1 MQIKKRDGR
10 YVDFQKEKIENAIKR
25 AFIETENEIDNE
37 SLEKISKRIERK
49 IKKLEDITVE
59 DIQDMV
65 EVELQKE
72 KYFPEAKAYILY
84 RARHSNDRDL
94 IEKFDKILDNQD
106 LLKIISIINY
116 DFDNDRYPLIHLYDR
131 YDSFSKP
138 NMSKEDKISSLI
150 RASSELTSKNAP
162 DWEFISARFLMYD
175 LNEKIKKT
183 EEKLAIK
190 DFKSKIK
197 YLTKVGIYYKPIL
210 DTYTDE
216 QIDELE
222 DYMDLRRNNLLNYSG
237 LDLLIKRYLIR
248 TLDNEFIETIQEMF
262 MGIAMHL
269 GIPEKDENRMDF
281 VKDLYDILSS
291 LKATMATPTMS
302 NARTAYPQ
310 LSSCFIDMPKDSLM
324 DGILHTLNQFAAV
337 SKHAGGMGVYMG
349 KIRAM
354 GSDIR
359 GVKGASGPISNWVR
373 LYNDICISVDQLGV
387 RQGAVA
393 VYLDVW
399 HKELPEFLS
408 LKTNNG
414 DDRHKAHDVFIGVC
428 FPDLFWKLAK
438 DNINADW
445 HMFDP
450 HEVEV
455 RYGKA
460 LEDTYGKE
468 WEDFYNTLVKDK
480 TISRRTISV
489 KEIVKLLIKSWVET
503 GTPFVFN
510 RDTVN
515 KMNPNKHTGMIYC
528 SNLCSEIAQNMS
540 SSEGVSQEII
550 EKDGETFIVEISK
563 PGDFVECNLASLTL
577 GKFDVNNKEELE
589 FIVKTIIR
597 ALDNVIDE
605 NLYPTSYPEVTNK
618 KYRALGLGQSGYH
631 HMLVNNSIKFS
642 DKEKHYEFVDKIYED
657 IAYYSIKASMEL
669 AKERDSYELFEGSDW
684 QTGEYFELRGYDS
697 DRWNELKEEVANN
710 GMRNSYLM
718 ATAPTGSTSI
728 ISGTSAGL
736 DPIMNKYFLEEK
748 KGSIVPRVAPG
759 LTDEA
764 FWLYE
769 PAHTLDQNIV
779 VEAAGIRQRHID
791 QSQSLNIY
799 IDSNY
804 TMRQILDIY
813 INAWENGVKT
823 LYYVRSK
830 SLEIEECEN
839 CAS

>member
-94 IEKFDKILDNQD
+94 IEKFDKILDDQD

-116 DFDNDRYPLIHLYDR
+116 DFDNDRYPLVHLYDR

-222 DYMDLRRNNLLNYSG
+222 DYIDLRRNHLLNYSG

-248 TLDNEFIETIQEMF
+248 TLDNEFIENIQEMF

-281 VKDLYDILSS
+281 VKNLYDILSS
-291 LKATMATPTMS
+291 LKATMATPTMK
-302 NARTAYPQ
+302 NARTSFNQ
-310 LSSCFIDMPKDSLM
+310 LSSCFIEDVEDSIK
-324 DGILHTLNQFAAV
+324 GIFTAVKNFAEI
-337 SKHAGGMGVYMG
+337 SQSAGGMGMYFG
-349 KIRAM
+349 KIRSM

-359 GVKGASGPISNWVR
+359 GIKNVSSGVIPWIKIVNNSATGVNQTGLRAGACAI
-373 LYNDICISVDQLGV
+373 
-387 RQGAVA
+387 
-393 VYLDVW
+393 YLDVW
-399 HKELPEFLS
+399 HKDLPEFLD

-414 DDRHKAHDVFIGVC
+414 DDRMKAHDIFIGVC
-428 FPDLFWKLAK
+428 FPDLFWELAK
-438 DNINADW
+438 NDINADW

-450 HEVEV
+450 HEVKKK
-455 RYGKA
+455 YGKS
-460 LEDTYGKE
+460 LEDTYGEE
-468 WEDFYNTLVKDK
+468 WKDFYYKLVKDE
-480 TISRRTISV
+480 TISRRIISV
-489 KEIVKLLIKSWVET
+489 KDIVKLLIKSWVET

-510 RDTVN
+510 RDSVN
-515 KMNPNKHTGMIYC
+515 RLNPNKHAGMIYS
-528 SNLCSEIAQNMS
+528 SNLCSEILQNMKNI
-540 SSEGVSQEII
+540 EFINREII
-550 EKDGETFIVEISK
+550 TEDGDTVIVETTK
-563 PGDFVECNLASLTL
+563 PGDYVECNLASLTL
-577 GKFDVNNKEELE
+577 GKFDVNDKDELE
-589 FIVKTIIR
+589 FIINTIIR

-605 NLYPTSYPEVTNK
+605 NMYPIPYAEHSNK

-642 DKEKHYEFVDKIYED
+642 DKEKHFEFVDKLYED

-669 AKERDSYELFEGSDW
+669 AKERGSYELFEGSDW
-684 QTGEYFELRGYDS
+684 QTGEYFELRGYNS
-697 DRWNELKEEVANN
+697 DRWNELKDDVAKN

-736 DPIMNKYFLEEK
+736 DPVMNKYFLEEK

-779 VEAAGIRQRHID
+779 VEAAGVRQRHID

>member
-116 DFDNDRYPLIHLYDR
+116 DFDNDRYPLVHLYDR

-138 NMSKEDKISSLI
+138 NMNQEDKISSLI

-281 VKDLYDILSS
+281 VKNLYDILSS
-291 LKATMATPTMS
+291 LKATMATPTMK
-302 NARTAYPQ
+302 NARTSFNQ
-310 LSSCFIDMPKDSLM
+310 LSSCNISPVSDDLENILRNAELF
-324 DGILHTLNQFAAV
+324 GIN
-337 SKHAGGMGVYMG
+337 SKYGAGQGLYMG
-349 KIRAM
+349 KVRKEGAPV
-354 GSDIR
+354 R
-359 GVKGASGPISNWVR
+359 GVYGASGGIIPWLRIYQS
-373 LYNDICISVDQLGV
+373 ICTAANQLGV
-387 RQGAVA
+387 RAGALA
-393 VYLDVW
+393 AYENIWSKDILD
-399 HKELPEFLS
+399 LIS
-408 LKTNNG
+408 SRQNNG
-414 DDRHKAHDVFIGVC
+414 DDRRKLHDIFPAIC
-428 FPDLFWKLAK
+428 FPDYFWQQAR
-438 DNINADW
+438 DNIGGTWYLVD
-445 HMFDP
+445 DY
-450 HEVEV
+450 EVEKY
-455 RYGKA
+455 YGTP
-460 LEDTYGKE
+460 LDELFGKE
-468 WEDFYNTLVKDK
+468 WTDLYLKVIEDDRIHKK
-480 TISRRTISV
+480 TIS
-489 KEIVKLLIKSWVET
+489 IKDIIRMLVSSWVET

-515 KMNPNKHTGMIYC
+515 KMNPNKHAGKIYS
-528 SNLCSEIAQNMS
+528 SNLCTEISQNMS
-540 SSEGVSQEII
+540 PFEKVSEELVDE
-550 EKDGETFIVEISK
+550 DGKTYIVEKTI
-563 PGDFVECNLASLTL
+563 PGDYVICNLASLTL
-577 GKFDVNNKEELE
+577 GKIDTNDKEEME
-589 FIVKTIIR
+589 FVISTIMR
-597 ALDNVIDE
+597 ALDNVIDTTYYQHKYIE
-605 NLYPTSYPEVTNK
+605 YTNK
-618 KYRALGLGQSGYH
+618 KYRAIGLGTSDYH
-631 HMLVNNSIKFS
+631 HSLVKNGIRWN
-642 DKEKHYEFVDKIYED
+642 DREKHLEFADKLYED
-657 IAYYSIKASMEL
+657 IAYYAIKADVEL
-669 AKERDSYELFEGSDW
+669 AKEKGRYSLFEGSDW
-684 QTGEYFELRGYDS
+684 QTGEYFELRDYDS
-697 DRWNELKEEVANN
+697 DRWRELKEEVAKN
-710 GMRNSYLM
+710 GMRNGYIM
-718 ATAPTGSTSI
+718 APAPNASTSV
-728 ISGTSAGL
+728 ISNSSAGT
-736 DPIMNKYFLEEK
+736 DPIMNKYYLEEK

-759 LTDEA
+759 LTDET
-764 FWLYE
+764 FWLYQS
-769 PAHTLDQNIV
+769 AHDVDQTITI
-779 VEAAGIRQRHID
+779 EAAGKRQRHID
-791 QSQSLNIY
+791 QSQSVNLY

-804 TMRQILDIY
+804 SMRQILDLY
-813 INAWENGVKT
+813 IKAWEVGMKT
-823 LYYVRSK
+823 VYYVRSK

-839 CAS
+839 CAN